1 MIAKGARVLIN
12 TIATAKCLFSEIFDC
27 GLTVEFLI
35 VLAMVFIVLKIAI
48 PIVN

>member
-12 TIATAKCLFSEIFDC
+12 TIATAKCLFSEIFEC

-35 VLAMVFIVLKIAI
+35 VLKIAI